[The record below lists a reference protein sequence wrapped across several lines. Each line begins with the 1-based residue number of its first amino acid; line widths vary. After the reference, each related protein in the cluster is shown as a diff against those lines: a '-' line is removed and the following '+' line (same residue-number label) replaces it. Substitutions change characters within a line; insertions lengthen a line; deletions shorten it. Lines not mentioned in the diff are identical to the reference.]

1 MPDFY
6 THVLGSYALA
16 TGQSFNPTIRYIDDY
31 GNERR
36 SQILYG
42 DASFLRIEGYSDIV
56 SNLIVN
62 GIINK
67 GDPYKITQIES
78 TRAQS
83 GNTSLPDLSD
93 ASGHFG
99 IEFNRSNQYFPLTW
113 LPQAGGMRIGMLMR
127 LDSYSVYQAGRIT
140 NLLFYIAIISAAIA
154 IVPTMKELIVIL
166 SIIPTSL
173 FCASSLMGDATL
185 IAICTL
191 SVAIS
196 VHELHKDGRSSNP
209 ALISISLLASFVTLI
224 KATYLPIC
232 LGFLI
237 FSKKIIQWKTKV
249 MMCLPIALAALLYLI
264 WSRTIGDVATVA
276 NIQANL
282 IIAVTH
288 FYVIVLSIIAYLGK
302 LLSSIFVSSK
312 IIYLVFAALVL
323 AAALFPC
330 AINCHK
336 SHMQLRN
343 HAARFAIGALVAS
356 ITSYALICL
365 FLLLTWNN
373 LEAAE
378 ALVDI
383 EGFQGRYLLP
393 IYPVLL
399 YLQVFWENQTEPRL
413 HE

>member
-1 MPDFY
+1 MIGIIDSCITFSNTPSLIFATQSIFTCLHSSFRLFSGIQGALFIASFGAFTMPDFY

-16 TGQSFNPTIRYIDDY
+16 TGQSFNPTIRYIDDF

-42 DASFLRIEGYSDIV
+42 DSSFLRIEGYSDIV
-56 SNLIVN
+56 SNLIIN
-62 GIINK
+62 GIIYK

-99 IEFNRSNQYFPLTW
+99 IEFNRSIQYFPLTW
-113 LPQAGGMRIGMLMR
+113 LPQVAGMRIGMLMR
-127 LDSYSVYQAGRIT
+127 LDPYSVYQAGRIT

-196 VHELHKDGRSSNP
+196 VHELHKDNRSSNP

-237 FSKKIIQWKTKV
+237 FSKKKIRWKTK
-249 MMCLPIALAALLYLI
+249 MIMCTPIALAALLYLL
-264 WSRTIGDVATVA
+264 WGKTVGDIATVTNVPA
-276 NIQANL
+276 NIN
-282 IIAVTH
+282 
-288 FYVIVLSIIAYLGK
+288 
-302 LLSSIFVSSK
+302 
-312 IIYLVFAALVL
+312 
-323 AAALFPC
+323 
-330 AINCHK
+330 
-336 SHMQLRN
+336 
-343 HAARFAIGALVAS
+343 
-356 ITSYALICL
+356 
-365 FLLLTWNN
+365 
-373 LEAAE
+373 
-378 ALVDI
+378 
-383 EGFQGRYLLP
+383 
-393 IYPVLL
+393 
-399 YLQVFWENQTEPRL
+399 
-413 HE
+413 